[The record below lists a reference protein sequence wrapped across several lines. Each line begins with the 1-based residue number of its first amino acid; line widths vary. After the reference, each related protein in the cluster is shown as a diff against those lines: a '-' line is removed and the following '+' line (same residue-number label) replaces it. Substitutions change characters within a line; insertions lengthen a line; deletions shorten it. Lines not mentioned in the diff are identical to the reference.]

1 MAEEPPHQV
10 DVWERAVAGCQQ
22 ALVDYQTGLLDEE
35 QLRRALYRAGI
46 VLGDG
51 EAWLLDVA
59 GGVWRHYDG
68 ISTERISTLPSERDV
83 TPRAFD
89 AATLRRWQRGLRG
102 LQAAA
107 PTGVGG

>member
-1 MAEEPPHQV
+1 MAEAPPHQV
-10 DVWERAVAGCQQ
+10 DAWERALAGCQQ

-35 QLRRALYRAGI
+35 QLRRALYLAGI
-46 VLGDG
+46 VLGDS

-59 GGVWRHYDG
+59 SGAWRRYDG
-68 ISTERISTLPSERDV
+68 ISTEQISAPPGEHDATQ
-83 TPRAFD
+83 RAFD
-89 AATLRRWQRGLRG
+89 AATLGRWQRGLQE